1 MGGPGS
7 PGPAAIAAIIR
18 GWHHGR
24 YRAMRSQ
31 RARELLTELVPPLLR
46 AFGASATPD
55 VAFVRFDQFLARLP
69 AGVQLFSL
77 FYKNAALLDLVAEI
91 MAAGPRLADELA
103 RRPGLLDGVLTQGFF
118 EPLPSRVELAAEFE
132 RMLAGTRHYE
142 DVLNLAR
149 RWVGD
154 RKFQIR

>member
-31 RARELLTELVPPLLR
+31 RARELLTELVPLLLR
-46 AFGASATPD
+46 AFGASANPD

-77 FYKNAALLDLVAEI
+77 FYNNAALLDLVAEI
-91 MAAGPRLADELA
+91 IAAGPRLARELA
-103 RRPGLLDGVLTQGFF
+103 RRPGLLHRAF
-118 EPLPSRVELAAEFE
+118 
-132 RMLAGTRHYE
+132 
-142 DVLNLAR
+142 
-149 RWVGD
+149 
-154 RKFQIR
+154 